1 MGSRFLNSELGKEL
15 REQSK
20 SGTVIPKL
28 NKQTLK
34 ELRARKKNLGLRSCH
49 PRDIVE
55 QVVDICRYE
64 NRPLVIT
71 RELLDQACKN
81 YFLEEQ
87 AGKQNARRAVAAVK
101 SSGAPRPAGERRPA
115 GQKEEWLS

>member
-1 MGSRFLNSELGKEL
+1 M
-15 REQSK
+15 
-20 SGTVIPKL
+20 
-28 NKQTLK
+28 
-34 ELRARKKNLGLRSCH
+34 RACH

-71 RELLDQACKN
+71 RELLDLACKN

-87 AGKQNARRAVAAVK
+87 AGKQNARRAAAVMK
-101 SSGAPRPAGERRPA
+101 GSSAPRAAGERRSA

>member
-1 MGSRFLNSELGKEL
+1 M
-15 REQSK
+15 
-20 SGTVIPKL
+20 
-28 NKQTLK
+28 
-34 ELRARKKNLGLRSCH
+34 RACH

-64 NRPLVIT
+64 NKPLVIT

-87 AGKQNARRAVAAVK
+87 AKKARRAALAR
-101 SSGAPRPAGERRPA
+101 ATARAGGPQQSA
-115 GQKEEWLS
+115 GPQVRGEEWLS